1 MLENNNIKSF
11 NFTVRTELI
20 EEIEE
25 DEQNVYNELIM

>member
-11 NFTVRTELI
+11 NFTVRTEQI